1 MQYRE
6 KNMPIKFFSI
16 VKKKQFF
23 KHSCNNN
30 DSIYENKVWYNIFDI
45 YYNITDYLIS
55 HDKFVVFGLSCY
67 FNRSS
72 IFRSSI
78 TNLIYFSGICYK

>member
-30 DSIYENKVWYNIFDI
+30 NSIYENKVWYNLFW
-45 YYNITDYLIS
+45 YL
-55 HDKFVVFGLSCY
+55 L
-67 FNRSS
+67 
-72 IFRSSI
+72 
-78 TNLIYFSGICYK
+78 